1 VIEYARTLFAEQQR
15 FTQWWL
21 WVMLSLPVALSIGFS
36 AYFLA
41 HLSIFSRR
49 LHLLLMVMSLSFI
62 TPILFFGLRMS
73 VVVTS
78 QHLTARFVPLR
89 RRIAISDIASFRV
102 LTYTIRDFGGWGI
115 KWARDGTLVLN
126 VSGNR
131 AVRINR
137 RKGKSLILGTQRPD
151 EFAAA
156 LTEMGVPR
164 EPD

>member
-1 VIEYARTLFAEQQR
+1 
-15 FTQWWL
+15 
-21 WVMLSLPVALSIGFS
+21 
-36 AYFLA
+36 
-41 HLSIFSRR
+41 
-49 LHLLLMVMSLSFI
+49 MVMSLSFI

-78 QHLTARFVPLR
+78 QHLTARFVPLVVGSR
-89 RRIAISDIASFRV
+89 SRTSPRSACS
-102 LTYTIRDFGGWGI
+102 LTRSRDFGGWGI

-137 RKGKSLILGTQRPD
+137 LKGKSLMLGTQRPMNSRT
-151 EFAAA
+151 A